1 MITGAQGL
9 GEDSDVTEVLESL
22 DAHTAVVRWRLC
34 RVRV

>member
-22 DAHTAVVRWRLC
+22 DAHTAVVRWWLC
-34 RVRV
+34 RIRV

>member
-22 DAHTAVVRWRLC
+22 DAHTAVVRLAA
-34 RVRV
+34 VQSQG